1 MNWFDVV
8 ALVVIGLSAGFA
20 FFKGF
25 VREVV
30 SLAGLVIGAILAFR
44 FYPEGASLLES
55 YMEAENLRNLTSFLC
70 IFFGTVLLAALVS
83 YSLKRLLDTAGLSFY
98 DKFLGLLFGL
108 LRGIFIVYIFVLV
121 LSGFGIAKKTMV
133 ESKSYSVVSRTMDVI
148 LSFFPKDADT
158 ETGQSR

>member
-30 SLAGLVIGAILAFR
+30 SLAGLILGTILAFR

-55 YMEAENLRNLTSFLC
+55 YIKTENMRNLVSFLC
-70 IFFGTVLLAALVS
+70 IFFGIVLISALVS
-83 YSLKRLLDTAGLSFY
+83 YTMKRLLDTAGLTFY

-108 LRGIFIVYIFVLV
+108 LRGIILVYIFVLV
-121 LSGFGIAKKTMV
+121 LSGFGVAKKTML
-133 ESKSYSVVSRTMDVI
+133 ESKSYHVVSHTMDVI
-148 LSFFPKDADT
+148 LSFLPGDKTPDAKPP
-158 ETGQSR
+158 E